1 MSWNL
6 ANEKWIEFTARGAGG
21 DDESGVGDESGLLGQ
36 FASGRGLSD
45 LVKLVKAS
53 SGYPALSDFLLHGVT
68 DHVAEVREELG
79 RLAEHAPADVAFDRE
94 GAVGVGRRAGTDHHH
109 ERRKLKAPT
118 ALYW

>member
-79 RLAEHAPADVAFDRE
+79 RLAEHAPADVASTAKALSELAE
-94 GAVGVGRRAGTDHHH
+94 GQELIIITNGVS
-109 ERRKLKAPT
+109 
-118 ALYW
+118 